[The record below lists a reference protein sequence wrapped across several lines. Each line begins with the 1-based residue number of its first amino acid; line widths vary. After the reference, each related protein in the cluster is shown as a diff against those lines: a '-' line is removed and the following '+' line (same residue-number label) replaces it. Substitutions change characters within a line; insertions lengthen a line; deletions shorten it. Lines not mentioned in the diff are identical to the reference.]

1 MHSLS
6 RFDLQKLRT
15 RFLTA
20 IVVAPI
26 SLFAIYAGGWLF
38 WMLMAVFFIISQK
51 EWFDL
56 AAKLRKRV
64 FIYPI
69 GVLYLIICF
78 GAFFLI
84 GNDKNVQALLL
95 LVMVIASDVGAY
107 FFGKILGGP
116 KMAKSISPNKTWA
129 GLVGAMI
136 CPAFIMAG
144 FDLAFMTGVH
154 GYAIYYAV
162 IYFCAGAVIGLFS
175 QAGDILV
182 SYMKRKAAVKDTG
195 NILPGHGGVL
205 DRIDSLLLASLAF
218 FVIEYFLR
226 YV

>member
-1 MHSLS
+1 MS
-6 RFDLQKLRT
+6 RFNLQKLRT

-20 IVVAPI
+20 IIVAPI
-26 SLFAIYAGGWLF
+26 SLLAIYIGGWLL
-38 WMLMAVFFIISQK
+38 WILMAIFFIISQK

-56 AAKLRKRV
+56 AAKLPKRTT
-64 FIYPI
+64 IYPLGI
-69 GVLYLIICF
+69 LYLCLCY

-84 GNDKNVQALLL
+84 SNNKNIEALLL

-107 FFGKILGGP
+107 FFGKIIGGP

-129 GLVGAMI
+129 GLAGAML
-136 CPAFIMAG
+136 CPAFIMVG
-144 FDLAFMTGVH
+144 FDLAYMADQHDFQ
-154 GYAIYYAV
+154 AYYAV
-162 IYFCAGAVIGLFS
+162 IYFVAGAFIGLCS

-218 FVIEYFLR
+218 FVIEYALR
-226 YV
+226 HV